1 MLLVDD
7 DDDFRFAFAESL
19 RSDGWRV
26 IVAASG
32 KAALSILEQ
41 FAKRRQPNPDLL
53 VLDLMMPAVNG
64 IELLQRLRRNVR
76 WSEVPVLIVTGIN
89 DTMLPVRLNLPV
101 AFKTDVES
109 LFSLVRQWLSRSKA
123 LGREA

>member
-26 IVAASG
+26 FEVASG

-41 FAKRRQPNPDLL
+41 FARRRQPNPDLL
-53 VLDLMMPAVNG
+53 VLDLLDPRSSWP
-64 IELLQRLRRNVR
+64 LTCRLAR
-76 WSEVPVLIVTGIN
+76 T
-89 DTMLPVRLNLPV
+89 
-101 AFKTDVES
+101 
-109 LFSLVRQWLSRSKA
+109 
-123 LGREA
+123 